1 MIDHNTVEALRKQF
15 PVHPLVFQRSV
26 EHAES
31 AGELFDIL
39 DTVPECPFVWGE
51 EERRWVQVP
60 DVSMSSSLLKI
71 NKKKRKKK

>member
-1 MIDHNTVEALRKQF
+1 MIEKQVVESLRERF

-26 EHAES
+26 ERAES

-39 DTVPECPFVWGE
+39 DTVPECPFIWDE
-51 EERRWVQVP
+51 KERRWTQIS

-71 NKKKRKKK
+71 NKRKER